1 MDDPVNQI
9 KGVIR
14 SLIEPYRHR
23 VIAENVSKSF
33 TPDAII
39 TNPLWIRA
47 KVSKSKICVKSIYE
61 IIRLFSINNRVDFQ
75 GVMFDETKEHCTIE
89 LVETMD
95 SILHYKIL
103 SSIKIRVLIRVDLTK
118 GADGKYLISKE
129 RSNIPT
135 DLKMIGM
142 IMFPGLISLGKIIG
156 STAGIGTALIGQ
168 IIPIHTSSQR
178 S

>member
-47 KVSKSKICVKSIYE
+47 KVPNPDMRKD
-61 IIRLFSINNRVDFQ
+61 RLFSINNRVEFQ

-103 SSIKIRVLIRVDLTK
+103 SSIKIRVLIRIDLTK

-142 IMFPGLISLGKIIG
+142 IMFPGLISWAKSSVQRLELG
-156 STAGIGTALIGQ
+156 
-168 IIPIHTSSQR
+168 QR
-178 S
+178 

>member
-23 VIAENVSKSF
+23 VIAENVSS
-33 TPDAII
+33 
-39 TNPLWIRA
+39 
-47 KVSKSKICVKSIYE
+47 SKIQDMRKEYIRDNP
-61 IIRLFSINNRVDFQ
+61 IIFYQQSGRVQ

-103 SSIKIRVLIRVDLTK
+103 SSIKIRVLIRIDLTK
-118 GADGKYLISKE
+118 GADGKYLISKSASSMTLSDW
-129 RSNIPT
+129 RLHGGGDDWN
-135 DLKMIGM
+135 DHV
-142 IMFPGLISLGKIIG
+142 PGLISLGKIIG